1 MAKAKRLVFNKYDN
15 SFPQPFE
22 IYVKKKFIVTDK
34 MGNIFGLF
42 FPLDV
47 TMVTPAEEECLPTV
61 HCDSKQ

>member
-1 MAKAKRLVFNKYDN
+1 MQVAKAKRLVFNKYDN

-22 IYVKKKFIVTDK
+22 IYVKKEFIVTDK

-47 TMVTPAEEECLPTV
+47 TMVTALP
-61 HCDSKQ
+61 SRGGMSSYSAL